1 MKLLIVARMPHYRRD
16 GRWHALGPYARE
28 IDIWADLFPEVVIAG
43 SVSDEPMPADCV
55 PFSRPNISVVPVSD
69 GTGRWAQLVRLP
81 VMIAQLG
88 RYLWRADAA
97 HVRCPCDLGLLG
109 VVLAPLFCRRRYAKY
124 AAQWPGFPGEALAWR
139 WQRAILRS
147 RWWNAPVTVYGEWP
161 NQPAHVVPFFT
172 SVMTEEQV
180 SRARVA
186 SAGKKLGKVPRVLFV
201 GRLTKSKNVD
211 VLLDALAGVTGV
223 EAVIVGD
230 GPERAALE
238 EQAER
243 LKLGSRVRFV
253 GGVAFEQVLDFYE
266 QADVLVLASNSEGWP
281 KALAEGM
288 AFGLVCIGSDRGLI
302 PTMLSGGRG
311 LVVPPGDVP
320 ALTAALQKIVANRAD
335 SEAMGQRAAA
345 WSQQHSL
352 EGLREALRKLLEER
366 WA

>member
-16 GRWHALGPYARE
+16 GQWYALGPYARE

-43 SVSDEPMPADCV
+43 SVSEEPMPADCV
-55 PFSRPNISVVPVSD
+55 PFTRANISVVPVSN

-81 VMIAQLG
+81 LVIGQLM
-88 RYLWRADAA
+88 RYLSRADAA

-109 VVLAPLFCRRRYAKY
+109 VLLAPLFCRRRYAKY
-124 AAQWPGFPGEALAWR
+124 AAQWLGFPGEAMAWR

-161 NQPAHVVPFFT
+161 DQPAHVVPFFT
-172 SVMTEEQV
+172 SVMTGDQIA
-180 SRARVA
+180 RARVA
-186 SAGKKLGKVPRVLFV
+186 SAGKRLGDVVRVLFV
-201 GRLTKSKNVD
+201 GRLTKSKNAD
-211 VLLDALAGVTGV
+211 VLLEALAAVPGVHG
-223 EAVIVGD
+223 VIVGD
-230 GPERAALE
+230 GPEAAALAA
-238 EQAER
+238 QAER
-243 LKLGSRVRFV
+243 LKLGDRVRFA

-288 AFGLVCIGSDRGLI
+288 AFGLVCIGSARGLI
-302 PTMLSGGRG
+302 PTMLGEGRG
-311 LVVPPGDVP
+311 LVVEPGDVP
-320 ALTAALQKIVANRAD
+320 SLTAALQQVVANRDA
-335 SEAMGQRAAA
+335 SAQMAQRAAA

-352 EGLREALRKLLEER
+352 EGLREALRKLLAER